1 MRPNKKNRS
10 VVRARKRRI
19 VERLTYDPLLH
30 KQKSRKLL
38 RQELMKRWVP
48 DAGSKPV
55 DHDISMRFGSMN
67 VDGIDLQVHWAASE
81 LIKKYD
87 LDVS

>member
-1 MRPNKKNRS
+1 
-10 VVRARKRRI
+10 
-19 VERLTYDPLLH
+19 
-30 KQKSRKLL
+30 
-38 RQELMKRWVP
+38 MKRWVP